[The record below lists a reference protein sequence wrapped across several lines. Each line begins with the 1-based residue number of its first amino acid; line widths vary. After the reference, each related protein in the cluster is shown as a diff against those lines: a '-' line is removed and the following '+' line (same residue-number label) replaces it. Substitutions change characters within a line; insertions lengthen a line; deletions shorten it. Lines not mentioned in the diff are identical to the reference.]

1 QFDLGEIT
9 GMGLLGFGLTIIFF
23 SFFADLLGYGT
34 LMVIAFLLHVLA
46 ALTTLAAPFLFDQP
60 AKPIDL
66 GLFSFGVGGKAGALS
81 ALCLGQ
87 LPFSLGNGPCEA
99 VITPLPATL
108 FPKNKTHWLNILHAG
123 WPAGLVL
130 GALVA
135 LVLRQIP
142 GIGWM
147 IKWSIVLVPML
158 L

>member
-1 QFDLGEIT
+1 
-9 GMGLLGFGLTIIFF
+9 
-23 SFFADLLGYGT
+23 
-34 LMVIAFLLHVLA
+34 
-46 ALTTLAAPFLFDQP
+46 FLFDQP
-60 AKPIDL
+60 AKTIDL
-66 GLFSFGVGGKAGALS
+66 GLFSFGVGGKAGAFS
-81 ALCLGQ
+81 ALYLGQ
-87 LPFSLGNGPCEA
+87 LLFSLGNGTCEA
-99 VITPLPATL
+99 VINPLTATL

-158 L
+158 LYGVLMFGRRFPRSEASQSGVSMGTMIATLFAPILLFLFLLHAMVGFVE